1 MTTTSTT
8 PAAAAPTDS
17 PDDETL
23 VRDFLA
29 AMGRADLPAL
39 GAMLDD
45 DVTWWLAGDLPISG
59 LFEGKDTVLSGFV
72 GSAAALFEPGTL
84 GFELGHVTAAG
95 GRVVVEY
102 IGTARGAATGQKYRN
117 DYCTVFECRAG
128 KIRGVREYLDTA
140 HVRDVLY
147 VAPA

>member
-1 MTTTSTT
+1 MTTTSAST
-8 PAAAAPTDS
+8 AVAAPTDPS
-17 PDDETL
+17 DSETL

-39 GAMLDD
+39 AEMLDD

-59 LFEGKDTVLSGFV
+59 LFEGKDAVLSGFL
-72 GSAAALFEPGTL
+72 GSAAALFEPGSL
-84 GFELGHVTAAG
+84 GFDLGHVTVAG

-102 IGTARGAATGQKYRN
+102 IGTARGVATGQKYRN

-140 HVRDVLY
+140 HARDVLY
-147 VAPA
+147 GASA